1 MNETNTGWTIR
12 KSGIH
17 PSIHYEIIWRHIVR
31 TQKTCCSDFF
41 LSRAEG
47 WCCPKQKPSCPC
59 GRWGQRGQR
68 GNSLEIRAERSNSGR
83 YVTRGRG
90 VPDIVRWDRGG
101 SQWERCWVSR
111 DDDVVTVQSRVPSR
125 KAPPP

>member
-1 MNETNTGWTIR
+1 MNDSKIR
-12 KSGIH
+12 NSSIH
-17 PSIHYEIIWRHIVR
+17 PLRDNLAPHCQNTENVLLRL
-31 TQKTCCSDFF
+31 F